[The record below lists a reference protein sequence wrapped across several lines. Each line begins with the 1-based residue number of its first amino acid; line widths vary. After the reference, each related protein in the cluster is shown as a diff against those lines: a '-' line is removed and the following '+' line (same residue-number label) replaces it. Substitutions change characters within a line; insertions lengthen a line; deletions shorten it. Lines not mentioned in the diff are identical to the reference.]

1 MNTNS
6 GRDAPVFE
14 GGSGNVFADLGLPNA
29 ENRHAKSQLAMAI
42 GDTIAAQ
49 RLTQRAAAFKVGEG
63 LTQADVSHILHGRLR
78 GYSVERLMDI
88 LTALGNDVSVSIRPT
103 RDGGRGTF
111 EVHGEPVVALA
122 ACSAKGD

>member
-6 GRDAPVFE
+6 GRAAPVFE

-29 ENRHAKSQLAMAI
+29 EERHKKSQLAMAI
-42 GDTIAAQ
+42 ADTIAAQ
-49 RLTQRAAAFKVGEG
+49 GLTQKVAAFKVGDG
-63 LTQADVSHILHGRLR
+63 LTQADVSHILNGRLR
-78 GYSVERLMDI
+78 GYSVERLVDV

-111 EVHGEPVVALA
+111 AVHGEPVVALA
-122 ACSAKGD
+122 ACAAERG